1 MSVSITALTTDK
13 TFSNWVTTTNELI
26 TFADN
31 AVTLDAN
38 NTGNITLTGN
48 FSLQNTGN
56 VLTTNNISPV
66 SGGKVTFAGQVEATD
81 TITLNKA
88 SGEAIL
94 QFQLA
99 DSDTFSIKTSASQ
112 TALVI
117 GNSTHNIT
125 LAGTDGDITATG
137 RIDNAMLPENVSIGG
152 TLTSSGVATF
162 GTVDIN
168 GGAIDDITLG
178 TNSPVTSAVITTADI
193 NGGTIDGTAIGG
205 STAASG
211 SFTTIA
217 TSSNATVGGNLTV
230 SGTITGDL
238 TGTSTVANS
247 LTPAALTQVFNAIY
261 PVGALYYTINN
272 EDPADTFG
280 GNWSRYGQGRAIVGF
295 DDGLSVSSASHSSS
309 GGGTTTVNT
318 SLAHHFAAGDLVNF
332 SGFGGGNGNFTVTS
346 TPSTTQFKVDR
357 SSSSVSGGS
366 SRKIKL
372 ASADVVN
379 VTSGRNSITQSV
391 SQMPQHKHDT
401 NIRTEGSS
409 IFFGGQAYQ
418 SGVPSGDCLD
428 HLNKHTTNS
437 TRTSNQ
443 GSGDPMSVQ
452 NRGVIV
458 YIWKRDSL
466 A

>member
-81 TITLNKA
+81 TITLNKS

-137 RIDNAMLPENVSIGG
+137 RIDNAMLPVNVSIDG
-152 TLTSSGVATF
+152 TLTSTNAATF

-168 GGAIDDITLG
+168 GGAIDGVTLG

-193 NGGTIDGTAIGG
+193 NGGTIDGTTIGG
-205 STAASG
+205 STAAAG

-217 TSSNATVGGNLTV
+217 ASSNATVGGDLTV

-238 TGTSTVANS
+238 TGTSTVASS
-247 LTPAALTQVFNAIY
+247 LDSAALTQVFNAIY
-261 PVGALYYTINN
+261 PVNSLYYTISS
-272 EDPADTFG
+272 EDPATTFG
-280 GNWSRYGQGRAIVGF
+280 GGWSRYGQGRAIVGF
-295 DDGLSVSSASHSSS
+295 DDGLSVSSASHSS
-309 GGGTTTVNT
+309 GTTTVNT
-318 SLAHHFAAGDLVNF
+318 SSAHYFAAGDVVNF
-332 SGFGGGNGNFTVTS
+332 SGFGGGNGNFTVSS
-346 TPSTTQFKVDR
+346 TPSTTQFKVSR
-357 SSSSVSGGS
+357 SSSNVSGGS

-372 ASADVVN
+372 ASADAVN

-391 SQMPQHKHDT
+391 SQMPEHKHDT

-409 IFFGGQAYQ
+409 IFFGGQSYT
-418 SGVPSGDCLD
+418 SGVPYGDCLD
-428 HLNKHTTNS
+428 HLNKNTNNS
-437 TRTSNQ
+437 TRTSEQ
-443 GSGDPMSVQ
+443 GSGNPMSVQ